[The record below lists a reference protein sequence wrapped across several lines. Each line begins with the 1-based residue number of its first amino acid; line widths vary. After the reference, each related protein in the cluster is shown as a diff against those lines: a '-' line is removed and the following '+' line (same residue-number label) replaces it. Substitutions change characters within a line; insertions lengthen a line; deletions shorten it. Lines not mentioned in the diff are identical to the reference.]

1 MLSREMCNEEWHNI
15 YPVKETLKRR
25 AMKNSTNTTVLL
37 KALDL
42 ELKAILE
49 KDIKAF
55 KIKQQ
60 VKNNATFLQAIAA

>member
-1 MLSREMCNEEWHNI
+1 
-15 YPVKETLKRR
+15 
-25 AMKNSTNTTVLL
+25 MKNATKTTVLL

-60 VKNNATFLQAIAA
+60 AKNNAAFPQAIAA